1 MKKNLSINGHPLR
14 VEVANTPLKRS
25 IGLMYRENLDE
36 DAGMLFVFP
45 DSKNQSFWMKDTH
58 IPLSIAYITEDGVI
72 TNIEEMNPL
81 SLDSVKSK
89 GACKYALEVNKGWFD
104 KFGISPGCKIRLK
117 NG

>member
-1 MKKNLSINGHPLR
+1 MTSGNTNGSHFNINDEVFNL
-14 VEVANTPLKRS
+14 
-25 IGLMYRENLDE
+25 
-36 DAGMLFVFP
+36 
-45 DSKNQSFWMKDTH
+45 
-58 IPLSIAYITEDGVI
+58 I